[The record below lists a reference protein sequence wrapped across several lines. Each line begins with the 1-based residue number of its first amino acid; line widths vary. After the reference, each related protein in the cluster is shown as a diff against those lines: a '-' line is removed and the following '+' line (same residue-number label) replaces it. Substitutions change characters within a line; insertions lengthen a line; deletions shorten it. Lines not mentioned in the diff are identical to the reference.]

1 MIKKF
6 IWIINALQV
15 MERLM
20 AGKRLAGELYIDAE
34 TGKLTFKA
42 FDRSKKHRKDRL
54 IRSLEHGWVKES
66 PARYKFFES
75 IPKKIGMASV
85 IGVLERDAKVAKE
98 TLIDHEIINLI

>member
-6 IWIINALQV
+6 IEIPEAALD
-15 MERLM
+15 R
-20 AGKRLAGELYIDAE
+20 IDNNQYAHGSLHRDPE
-34 TGKLTFKA
+34 TGKIVFNLHKQ
-42 FDRSKKHRKDRL
+42 RIRRKDKL

-75 IPKKIGMASV
+75 IPKKIGMPSV

>member
-6 IWIINALQV
+6 IEIPEAALV
-15 MERLM
+15 R
-20 AGKRLAGELYIDAE
+20 IDNNQYAHGSLHRDPE
-34 TGKLTFKA
+34 TGKIVFNLHKQ
-42 FDRSKKHRKDRL
+42 RIRRKDKL

>member
-1 MIKKF
+1 MQKKF
-6 IWIINALQV
+6 IEIPEAALA
-15 MERLM
+15 R
-20 AGKRLAGELYIDAE
+20 IDNNQYAHGSLHRDPE
-34 TGKLTFKA
+34 TGKIVFNLHKQ
-42 FDRSKKHRKDRL
+42 RIHRRDRL

>member
-6 IWIINALQV
+6 IEIPEAALD
-15 MERLM
+15 R
-20 AGKRLAGELYIDAE
+20 IDNNQYAHGSLHRDPE
-34 TGKLTFKA
+34 TGKIVFNLHKQ
-42 FDRSKKHRKDRL
+42 RIRRKDKL

-75 IPKKIGMASV
+75 IPKKIGMPSV

-98 TLIDHEIINLI
+98 TLIDHEIINII

>member
-6 IWIINALQV
+6 IEIPEAALD
-15 MERLM
+15 R
-20 AGKRLAGELYIDAE
+20 IDNNQYAHGSLHRDPE
-34 TGKLTFKA
+34 TGKIVFNLHKQ
-42 FDRSKKHRKDRL
+42 RIRHKDKL

-75 IPKKIGMASV
+75 IPKKIGMPSV

-98 TLIDHEIINLI
+98 TLIDHEIINII

>member
-1 MIKKF
+1 MQKKF
-6 IWIINALQV
+6 IEIPEAALF
-15 MERLM
+15 R
-20 AGKRLAGELYIDAE
+20 IDNNQYAHGSLHRDPE
-34 TGKLTFKA
+34 TGKIVFNLHKQ
-42 FDRSKKHRKDRL
+42 RIHRRDRL

>member
-1 MIKKF
+1 MQKKF
-6 IWIINALQV
+6 IEIPEAALA
-15 MERLM
+15 R
-20 AGKRLAGELYIDAE
+20 IDNNQYAHGSLHRDPE
-34 TGKLTFKA
+34 TGKIVFNLHKQ
-42 FDRSKKHRKDRL
+42 RIRRKDKL

>member
-1 MIKKF
+1 MIKKY
-6 IWIINALQV
+6 IEIPEAALF
-15 MERLM
+15 R
-20 AGKRLAGELYIDAE
+20 IDNNQYAHGSLHRDPE
-34 TGKLTFKA
+34 TGKIVFNLHKP
-42 FDRSKKHRKDRL
+42 RIHRRDRL

>member
-1 MIKKF
+1 MQKKF
-6 IWIINALQV
+6 IEIPEAALV
-15 MERLM
+15 R
-20 AGKRLAGELYIDAE
+20 IDNNQYAHGSLHRDPE
-34 TGKLTFKA
+34 TGKIVFNLHKQ
-42 FDRSKKHRKDRL
+42 RIRKKDKL

-75 IPKKIGMASV
+75 IPKRIGMPSV

>member
-6 IWIINALQV
+6 IFILNALQV
-15 MERLM
+15 MELLM
-20 AGKRLAGELYIDAE
+20 AGKRLVGELYIDAD

-42 FDRSKKHRKDRL
+42 FDRSKKRRRDRL

-75 IPKKIGMASV
+75 IPKKIGMPSV
-85 IGVLERDAKVAKE
+85 VSVLERDAKVAKE

>member
-15 MERLM
+15 MERLI

-42 FDRSKKHRKDRL
+42 FDRSKKRRRDRL

-75 IPKKIGMASV
+75 IPICH
-85 IGVLERDAKVAKE
+85 L
-98 TLIDHEIINLI
+98 NLLVKNCAAAAFAPKAAIPQMQFGNT